1 MASTCTI
8 TKCDCN
14 SYAKCDCC
22 QQIICLFHL
31 KEHRDLLI
39 SQLNPLIN
47 QITILE
53 NRVKAFTAE
62 KMIGNAC
69 ETLQQWRIDC
79 YKKIDKFIEE
89 KSQQLT
95 AYVNNKIDK
104 QRDDID
110 QIRSKVTKLINKEK
124 LNGQHLDSIKSK
136 IIDLEKEIT
145 KTEQTT
151 FHIQMQ
157 SFVTSDDL
165 IRIKESN
172 PYQFDLSSLSPASK
186 TIKTSKKNWAA
197 LATNEKYLLIHQ
209 ESNLCLV
216 DQKFTIIKQIPW
228 AFGEIWDM
236 FWSSVLDRFIVINQ
250 NSIFLIDDD
259 MMSMKTIQTL
269 NKHAWCCGTCSDKSL
284 FLATYRRGASI
295 IELSLL
301 PTIEFVKHWKPP
313 ETCSADEGIHDMAYN
328 DENIFMVIE
337 NQVKRT
343 VRVELRSSPT
353 LNRLWSLRM
362 DSADNLNVQIRCC
375 LFNYNEWIVVYHDL
389 NCLLHITKD
398 GKLKGSFSYTPP
410 PHFASRFGFNHLV
423 VTTSTSINLHK
434 IQF

>member
-1 MASTCTI
+1 MPSMCTI
-8 TKCDCN
+8 TKCNGN

-22 QQIICLFHL
+22 QQIVCLFHL

-47 QITILE
+47 QITVLE
-53 NRVKAFTAE
+53 NRVNAFKAE
-62 KMIGNAC
+62 NMIVNAC
-69 ETLQQWRIDC
+69 KTLEQWRIDC

-95 AYVNNKIDK
+95 AYVNSKIDK

-110 QIRSKVTKLINKEK
+110 QIRSKVAKLINKEN
-124 LNGQHLDSIKSK
+124 LNDQHLDSIKCK

-157 SFVTSDDL
+157 SFVTTDDL

-172 PYQFDLSSLSPASK
+172 PYQFDLSSLSPAFK
-186 TIKTSKKNWAA
+186 TIKTSKKNWAP

-216 DQKFTIIKQIPW
+216 DQKFTIIKQTPW

-250 NSIFLIDDD
+250 NSIFLVDDD
-259 MMSMKTIQTL
+259 MMSIKTIQTL
-269 NKHAWCCGTCSDKSL
+269 NKHAWCCGTCSEKSL

-301 PTIEFVKHWKPP
+301 PTIEFVKHWKSP

-337 NQVKRT
+337 NQVKNT
-343 VRVELRSSPT
+343 VRVDLRSSQT

-362 DSADNLNVQIRCC
+362 NSADNLNVQIRCC